1 MFGPVCLHWG
11 RTFLDLDPG
20 WGLLGEKL
28 RLRENRQ
35 VWFVIDLFTHSHS
48 HCAQFI
54 HLSQYKIALI
64 ETRTHYKDTREM
76 MAPDLCLATENVE
89 QVSIHL

>member
-1 MFGPVCLHWG
+1 M
-11 RTFLDLDPG
+11 
-20 WGLLGEKL
+20 LGEKL

-64 ETRTHYKDTREM
+64 ETRTHNKDTREI
-76 MAPDLCLATENVE
+76 MALDLYLATENVE
-89 QVSIHL
+89 QVSIHLSKKLNLESAHQGQGMAQQAL